1 MFFGFGWAKPVQID
15 PRNFKHP
22 KEIGNI
28 SASWSRFH
36 FVLAVV
42 MLFLLGVLFP
52 FLKNGTAGQV
62 VLDIVYLTAAF
73 SVTLGI
79 FNLIPVPPL
88 DGSKVLFAVAS
99 DELYGKLLRFERF
112 GYIFLL
118 LVIFINY
125 RSNFL
130 GIASN
135 AVMNLLGP
143 VSQVSFRLV
152 NAIFGS

>member
-1 MFFGFGWAKPVQID
+1 MFWRSLCFFCWA
-15 PRNFKHP
+15 F
-22 KEIGNI
+22 
-28 SASWSRFH
+28 S
-36 FVLAVV
+36 
-42 MLFLLGVLFP
+42 FP

-118 LVIFINY
+118 LVIFINI
-125 RSNFL
+125 
-130 GIASN
+130 G
-135 AVMNLLGP
+135 
-143 VSQVSFRLV
+143 
-152 NAIFGS
+152 AIF